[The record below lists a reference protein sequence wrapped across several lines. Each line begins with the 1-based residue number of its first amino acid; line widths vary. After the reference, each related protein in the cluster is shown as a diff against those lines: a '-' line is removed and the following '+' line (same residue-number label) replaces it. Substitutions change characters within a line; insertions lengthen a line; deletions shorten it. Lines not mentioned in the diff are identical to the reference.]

1 VANSYKTTGQRP
13 RHTDPHSI
21 PLTTTGVGVWRGQDF
36 SLGSLFKL
44 KTGSHFAASSKILYT
59 LQLCCPDCHDCLVYV
74 YRAPKLIFHI
84 DASRPIYYTMRTT
97 LTRNALILSGRR
109 DYRPGRPRRRY
120 STFAPPRTHAPPVTN
135 PRQGRCTRQLF
146 SGRGECAR
154 GQMLAS
160 VSHKYSSSSSS
171 IDGGRCL
178 CL

>member
-1 VANSYKTTGQRP
+1 MANSYKTTGQRP

-36 SLGSLFKL
+36 SLGSPFKL

-120 STFAPPRTHAPPVTN
+120 STFAPPPDTCS
-135 PRQGRCTRQLF
+135 PRN
-146 SGRGECAR
+146 
-154 GQMLAS
+154 
-160 VSHKYSSSSSS
+160 
-171 IDGGRCL
+171 
-178 CL
+178 